1 MVTVWW
7 SASGIMHYNF
17 LDPGETISAE
27 KVYQEIDKMHQE
39 LRRLRPALT
48 LPFPAYASNLSATD
62 YHLFKH
68 LDNFF

>member
-39 LRRLRPALT
+39 LRRLRPALI
-48 LPFPAYASNLSATD
+48 NRKD
-62 YHLFKH
+62 Q
-68 LDNFF
+68 FFFMTMPDHISHKCLCRN